1 MLNSLKRKFKGGVH
15 PPEFKNTQDLETV
28 QMPLP
33 KEITIPMLMH
43 IGEVC
48 VPVVKKGDAVFVGQ
62 IIGTSEKFVSAPIHA
77 SVSGVVKE
85 VRPLLYPGGF
95 DVMTVVIE
103 PDGLQTLDPS
113 LHALTDYSLAEKRE
127 KVRESGIVGL
137 GGAGFPTSIK
147 LSPPPE
153 KKLDIFIVNAA
164 ECEPYITSDYRE
176 MLENTEGVIAG
187 TRLVMDLTGVQKGY
201 IGIESNK
208 PKAIQKLKESLK
220 NDPTI
225 EVVSL
230 PTRYPQGGEKQLI
243 YAITKRVV
251 PSRGLPSDVGVLVHN
266 VSTVSFLPSYFATGI
281 PLIKRKITVDGG
293 AVKNPMNV
301 EVPIG
306 THLRDVFEFCGGFH
320 KTPYKIIMGGP
331 MMGVSQFS
339 LDNPIIKQ
347 TNAILALTEEEAH
360 VPEEESCIRC
370 GKCIEVCPMDLLPLQ
385 FHANV
390 RLGRIEETVKY
401 NIQDCI
407 ECGSCSYT
415 CPSKLYLVQSIRYA
429 KAELKKNQQ

>member
-147 LSPPPE
+147 LSPPLR
-153 KKLDIFIVNAA
+153 KKAGYFY
-164 ECEPYITSDYRE
+164 CE
-176 MLENTEGVIAG
+176 
-187 TRLVMDLTGVQKGY
+187 
-201 IGIESNK
+201 
-208 PKAIQKLKESLK
+208 
-220 NDPTI
+220 
-225 EVVSL
+225 
-230 PTRYPQGGEKQLI
+230 
-243 YAITKRVV
+243 
-251 PSRGLPSDVGVLVHN
+251 RG
-266 VSTVSFLPSYFATGI
+266 
-281 PLIKRKITVDGG
+281 
-293 AVKNPMNV
+293 
-301 EVPIG
+301 
-306 THLRDVFEFCGGFH
+306 
-320 KTPYKIIMGGP
+320 
-331 MMGVSQFS
+331 
-339 LDNPIIKQ
+339 
-347 TNAILALTEEEAH
+347 
-360 VPEEESCIRC
+360 
-370 GKCIEVCPMDLLPLQ
+370 
-385 FHANV
+385 
-390 RLGRIEETVKY
+390 
-401 NIQDCI
+401 
-407 ECGSCSYT
+407 
-415 CPSKLYLVQSIRYA
+415 
-429 KAELKKNQQ
+429 